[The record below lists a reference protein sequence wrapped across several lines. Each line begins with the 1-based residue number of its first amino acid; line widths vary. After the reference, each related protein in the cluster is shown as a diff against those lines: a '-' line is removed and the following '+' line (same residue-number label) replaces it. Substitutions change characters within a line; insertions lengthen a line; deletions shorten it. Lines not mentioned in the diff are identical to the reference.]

1 MTIRAP
7 RLVYVLLLLAT
18 IGVARLAQAG
28 AVETTIDNDTDAF
41 VPGPSTTDRNY
52 TQVSRVA
59 WYGSPNEMPGWA
71 HGLADRIGGR
81 DSERRFGLAIGQEI
95 YTPDAISKRTPVL
108 NDRPYAGWLYG
119 SAFVVSETER
129 RERTLEMTAGVVGPK
144 SLASDAQSW
153 WHGELGIRAP
163 RGWQYQLHDEPGVML
178 RLTERRRPWG
188 RRKHVDLVPH
198 GVAAVGNVLTYAGA
212 GATLR
217 LGAPLPNDFGQSPT
231 TAPGPGERSNK
242 VHLYA
247 FARAEG
253 RAVAHS
259 IFLDGNT
266 LGGSQRVH
274 RMPFVGESQMG
285 FGARWRSV
293 GLRYLFSYTT
303 QEFRERADV
312 HRYGSIG
319 LSF

>member
-7 RLVYVLLLLAT
+7 RLVYVLLLIAT

-28 AVETTIDNDTDAF
+28 AVETTVDNDTDAF

-52 TQVSRVA
+52 TQGARIT
-59 WYGSPNEMPGWA
+59 WYGSPGEMPNWA
-71 HGLADRIGGR
+71 DKLASRIGGR
-81 DSERRFGLAIGQEI
+81 DDERRFGLAIGQEI
-95 YTPDAISKRTPVL
+95 YTPDAISRRTPIF

-119 SAFVVSETER
+119 SAFVTSATDK
-129 RERTLEMTAGVVGPK
+129 RERTLELTAGVVGPQ
-144 SLASDAQSW
+144 SFASDAQKW
-153 WHGELGIRAP
+153 WHSELGIRAP
-163 RGWQYQLHDEPGVML
+163 RGWQHQLHDEPGVL
-178 RLTERRRPWG
+178 VRLTERRRPWG
-188 RRKHVDLVPH
+188 RRTHVDLVPH
-198 GVAAVGNVLTYAGA
+198 ATATVGNVLTYAGA

-217 LGAPLPNDFGQSPT
+217 VGLPLPDDFGPAPT
-231 TAPGPGERSNK
+231 SRPGPGEKRGK
-242 VHLYA
+242 VHFYG

-253 RAVAHS
+253 RAIARS

-266 LGGSQRVH
+266 FGSSMSVH
-274 RMPFVGESQMG
+274 RAPFVGETQLG
-285 FGARWRSV
+285 FGARWRSI

-303 QEFRERADV
+303 RQFRERPDA